1 MKAIYQIFTIVIF
14 FISTSCVFPNSKERE
29 REQRRQD
36 KMGETYSEEFIDEK
50 ITESEESN
58 EAGETFELN
67 TTDYQNIEI
76 SNDSL
81 DLKLYELV
89 LDVKTYDKAT
99 FLKNIETLIKKGA
112 NPSAM
117 VETTYIV
124 RKTGTFIP
132 IIKHFYRNKY
142 REHTRVTSSMH
153 AAVSTGEIFVVEKLL
168 ELGGDLNIQNPNG
181 SYPIDIALMADL
193 PKMIDFLIEKKAD
206 LSKADLG
213 NSRNTDV
220 IEKLVKNGANPKTI
234 DINYALN
241 DRSELKRLL
250 ALKPDFDKTAF
261 DFGLVMKD
269 DELADLLFDNGLS
282 PKAVGKFPDECPAIF
297 SAIKYDN
304 FRVFKKLHEMGA
316 NIKEECKHGFGDT
329 PLQTAI
335 YYQRIDVI
343 KYLLEHKVS
352 ANEKDWTKKS
362 VLIMAANTDN
372 DEIVRILLDA
382 GAELEYKA
390 YFGKT
395 PLFNAVEMDKY
406 VAAECLI
413 DHKAN
418 LNFRTSYGKR
428 PIHAAIEKKNYPMI
442 KLLIE
447 KGAQTDV
454 LYENKNLV
462 EFAEAEEASP
472 AIISYLKK
480 VLEK

>member
-1 MKAIYQIFTIVIF
+1 MAAIYQILTLAFLLV
-14 FISTSCVFPNSKERE
+14 STSCVFPNSKEKE
-29 REQRRQD
+29 REQRRQE
-36 KMGETYSEEFIDEK
+36 KMGEYVDEEVYNEEILKNNEYSEEV
-50 ITESEESN
+50 
-58 EAGETFELN
+58 ETSELN

-76 SNDSL
+76 LDDSL

-112 NPSAM
+112 DPNAM
-117 VETTYIV
+117 VETTYLV

-132 IIKHFYRNKY
+132 IIKHFYRKKY
-142 REHTRVTSSMH
+142 REHTKVTSSMH
-153 AAVSTGEIFVVEKLL
+153 AAVTTGETFIVEKLL
-168 ELGGDLNIQNPNG
+168 ESGGDLNIPNPNG
-181 SYPIDIALMADL
+181 SYPIDIALMTDL
-193 PKMIDFLIEKKAD
+193 PVMIDFLIEKKVD
-206 LSKADLG
+206 LSKADLS
-213 NSRNTDV
+213 NSRNTHI

-241 DRSELKRLL
+241 DRAELKRLL
-250 ALKPDFDKTAF
+250 VLKPDLDNTAF
-261 DFGLVMKD
+261 DFGVVMRD

-282 PKAVGKFPDECPAIF
+282 PRARGKFPDECPAIF

-304 FRVFKKLHEMGA
+304 FRIFKKLHEMGA
-316 NIKEECKHGFGDT
+316 NIKEVCKHGFGDT
-329 PLQTAI
+329 PMQTAI

-352 ANEKDWTKKS
+352 PNEKDWTKKS
-362 VLIMAANTDN
+362 VLIMATNTDN
-372 DEIVRILLDA
+372 DEIIRILLNA
-382 GAELEYKA
+382 GAELEYKG

-406 VAAECLI
+406 IAAECLI

-418 LNFRTSYGKR
+418 LNFRTNYGKR

-442 KLLIE
+442 KMLIE

-454 LYENKNLV
+454 LYENKTLV

-472 AIISYLKK
+472 AIINYLKK
-480 VLEK
+480 VMEK